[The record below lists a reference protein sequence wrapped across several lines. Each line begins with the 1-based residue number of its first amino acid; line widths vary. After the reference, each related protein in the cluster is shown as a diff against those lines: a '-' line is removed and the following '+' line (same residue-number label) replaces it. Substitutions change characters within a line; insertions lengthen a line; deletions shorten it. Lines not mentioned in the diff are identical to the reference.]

1 MYKRLW
7 QLSDRIFFVDAKPQ
21 TAKRMELNDL
31 SPCEK
36 MHLEHHD
43 ERPRKTRVGSH
54 RESSAG
60 ERAGQSEGIRCGFN
74 PAHFDP
80 SSHAYGTRTNSF
92 SRRPYFRDREA
103 SATCREMKLEKALEP
118 YHPVLRGAPSGL
130 PFRFDAKTI
139 ANGLNFTLST
149 DLGDLDFLGEVSG
162 VGSFPEVLAASDT
175 KDVGGV
181 DCKVLS
187 LDGLIKAKTA
197 AGRPRDL
204 YVLPE
209 LRALNELKRKTG
221 LS

>member
-1 MYKRLW
+1 MKLEETI
-7 QLSDRIFFVDAKPQ
+7 RILHDAGVEFVVIGGAAMALQGSAHLTRDIDFCYAR
-21 TAKRMELNDL
+21 TARNME
-31 SPCEK
+31 
-36 MHLEHHD
+36 
-43 ERPRKTRVGSH
+43 R
-54 RESSAG
+54 
-60 ERAGQSEGIRCGFN
+60 
-74 PAHFDP
+74 
-80 SSHAYGTRTNSF
+80 
-92 SRRPYFRDREA
+92 
-103 SATCREMKLEKALEP
+103 LEKALEP

-221 LS
+221 LT